1 MRIIK
6 WLRAS
11 IVRQCF
17 VVLAVIGLLA
27 VLAAAPALILTE
39 RSTGSGGAIN
49 VSGSMRMQS
58 YKLALAVADPFSSF
72 EQRREKTMTA
82 LDEFGVK
89 LMSPGL
95 LNGVPHDS
103 GNPAYIQYV
112 ALKDRFEKGVRPLAE
127 ASIDSLEARRRFT
140 EQIPPF
146 VEDVDRFVQ
155 TLENG
160 LNERLALLQK
170 ILTLILFGAMGVS
183 FVMLLVMQRSIFR
196 PLLAIGSAADA
207 VRKGDFSVRAKV
219 PAPDEIGRLATSF
232 NFMVDELGRLYGNLE
247 HEVEKKTEDLNRRN
261 AGLQFLSRVAQSA
274 AWGAVFKRHS
284 LDDLLEESC
293 VQFGARAVRLVVS
306 TDGTAAVLG
315 ESDAWPED
323 EPETGVV
330 RFVLSNAN
338 PSMGTLE
345 AVFDAEPEDWQTGF
359 GEALAQTIGR
369 GIERSTRQSD
379 DRRLAVLE
387 ERSTIAR
394 ELHDSIAQS
403 LSYSRIQMHRLK
415 VFIERGEP
423 QEKVME
429 TVNELSEG
437 ITTAY
442 RQLREVLTTFRLQIS
457 SSGLNG
463 AVEETVEE
471 FRGRTGIATTVSNA
485 LLGLELT
492 PNEQIHFVHIL
503 REALVNVEKHARAS
517 SVRVTL
523 SRGADDMFVL
533 RVQDDGVGIPAAPG
547 RYKHFGLSIM
557 KERAE
562 ALHGTLTVA
571 PAEGGGTCVT
581 LVVPERRD

>member
-140 EQIPPF
+140 EQIPSF

-369 GIERSTRQSD
+369 GIER
-379 DRRLAVLE
+379 
-387 ERSTIAR
+387 
-394 ELHDSIAQS
+394 
-403 LSYSRIQMHRLK
+403 
-415 VFIERGEP
+415 GEP

>member
-140 EQIPPF
+140 EQIPSF

-403 LSYSRIQMHRLK
+403 LSYSRDRK
-415 VFIERGEP
+415 
-423 QEKVME
+423 
-429 TVNELSEG
+429 
-437 ITTAY
+437 
-442 RQLREVLTTFRLQIS
+442 
-457 SSGLNG
+457 
-463 AVEETVEE
+463 
-471 FRGRTGIATTVSNA
+471 
-485 LLGLELT
+485 
-492 PNEQIHFVHIL
+492 
-503 REALVNVEKHARAS
+503 
-517 SVRVTL
+517 SVV
-523 SRGADDMFVL
+523 
-533 RVQDDGVGIPAAPG
+533 
-547 RYKHFGLSIM
+547 
-557 KERAE
+557 
-562 ALHGTLTVA
+562 
-571 PAEGGGTCVT
+571 
-581 LVVPERRD
+581 

>member
-1 MRIIK
+1 MCIIK

-140 EQIPPF
+140 EQIPSSWRTSTGSSRRLRTGSTASCTPA
-146 VEDVDRFVQ
+146 EDPHPHSLRRHGR
-155 TLENG
+155 E
-160 LNERLALLQK
+160 LQVC
-170 ILTLILFGAMGVS
+170 F
-183 FVMLLVMQRSIFR
+183 VMQRSIFGR
-196 PLLAIGSAADA
+196 CAIGSAADA

-523 SRGADDMFVL
+523 SRGAEHV
-533 RVQDDGVGIPAAPG
+533 RAQVGRRRRIPPPPG
-547 RYKHFGLSIM
+547 
-557 KERAE
+557 
-562 ALHGTLTVA
+562 TT
-571 PAEGGGTCVT
+571 
-581 LVVPERRD
+581 